1 MTPKIDPASDNECFA
16 LPEFPHLRYERS
28 LWKKGLSWVG
38 GIDEAGRG
46 ALAGPVA
53 AAVVILPPDA
63 SLSRRV
69 GAALSSSKGAV
80 QSLRGVRDS
89 KQMTPLQRES
99 WAPRIQEIA
108 LAWSVGF
115 ASAEEIDML
124 GIVPATRLA
133 ATRALESLLA
143 TSAGQSPDR
152 QNPNPLILN
161 LLIPDFLITDYLLL
175 PNCPLPQ
182 TALVK
187 GDRRS
192 LTVAAASVL
201 AKTARD
207 ALMREFDG
215 EYPGYG
221 FARHK
226 GYCTPQHRAALA
238 GLGMCSIHR
247 KSFNIKT

>member
-1 MTPKIDPASDNECFA
+1 MTPKIDPASGNECRLAPACRRCSRHERCFA

-108 LAWSVGF
+108 LAWGVGF
-115 ASAEEIDML
+115 ASAEEIDSL
-124 GIVPATRLA
+124 GIVPATKLA
-133 ATRALESLLA
+133 VTRALDSLSLA
-143 TSAGQSPDR
+143 PDY
-152 QNPNPLILN
+152 
-161 LLIPDFLITDYLLL
+161 LITDYLLL

-226 GYCTPQHRAALA
+226 GYGTPQHRAALA
-238 GLGMCSIHR
+238 QWGMCSIHR